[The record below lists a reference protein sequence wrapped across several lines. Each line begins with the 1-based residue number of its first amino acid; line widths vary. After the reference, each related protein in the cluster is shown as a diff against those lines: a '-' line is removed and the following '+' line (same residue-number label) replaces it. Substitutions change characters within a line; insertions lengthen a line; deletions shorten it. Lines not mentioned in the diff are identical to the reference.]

1 MTVSQSLFVL
11 MTLTVLKSTSQIFC
25 GTALTWHVSHVF
37 LEIRLQFW
45 VWGKT
50 AEMRCCSHN
59 IVSMVHRGSDLAL
72 LVWAL
77 ISWLRECLPG
87 FFPIKIF
94 SFPLFVLCVL
104 EGSHCAQLTLKL
116 TSLRAEYLH
125 KLFRILLHGRLISS
139 LQFVYLNHISM
150 DSWVFV
156 SYFGV

>member
-1 MTVSQSLFVL
+1 
-11 MTLTVLKSTSQIFC
+11 MTLTVLKSTSQVFC
-25 GTALTWHVSHVF
+25 GTALIWHVPHVF
-37 LEIRLQFW
+37 LVIRLQFW

-50 AEMRCCSHN
+50 AEMRCRSHN

-87 FFPIKIF
+87 FFPVKIF

-104 EGSHCAQLTLKL
+104 EGSHCAQLTFKL
-116 TSLRAEYLH
+116 TSLRAEYLQ

>member
-1 MTVSQSLFVL
+1 MEQPSFGICL
-11 MTLTVLKSTSQIFC
+11 MF
-25 GTALTWHVSHVF
+25 F
-37 LEIRLQFW
+37 LVIRLQFW

-50 AEMRCCSHN
+50 AEMKCCSHN
-59 IVSMVHRGSDLAL
+59 IVSMVYCGPDLAL
-72 LVWAL
+72 LVWTL

-87 FFPIKIF
+87 FFPVKIF